1 MWAETVL
8 RVYIYCMIQS
18 TEIWKIILW
27 IRKYCYRLMDFRFF
41 ASGKSAL
48 HWAAAVNNVEAVNT
62 LLRAGCNRDAQS
74 EREET
79 PLFLAAKEGSYE
91 TIRILLDHYANRD
104 ITDHMDRSVNNILLL
119 TKIFLALHLRV
130 IT

>member
-1 MWAETVL
+1 M
-8 RVYIYCMIQS
+8 
-18 TEIWKIILW
+18 
-27 IRKYCYRLMDFRFF
+27 
-41 ASGKSAL
+41 
-48 HWAAAVNNVEAVNT
+48 EAVTT

-104 ITDHMDRSVNNILLL
+104 ITDHMDRSVELCKHHN
-119 TKIFLALHLRV
+119 KISIYPF
-130 IT
+130 I